1 MSKSNLPWRHGQR
14 GEWYVVAQVALL
26 LAIILG
32 PRTLAGLPPWSAG
45 LISASSIAGM
55 VLLGLGG
62 LVSLLAVV
70 NLGSN
75 LTPLPHPKDGATLV
89 VSGMYRFVRHPI
101 YFGVIVMAAGF
112 ALSVHGWVTLAEAA
126 TLALFFDIKSRREEI
141 WLADHFPAYAA
152 YQQRVRKLIP
162 FVY

>member
-1 MSKSNLPWRHGQR
+1 MNPSSQPWWRGRR

-32 PRTLAGLPPWSAG
+32 PTTQAGLPPWPSG
-45 LISASSIAGM
+45 LTGVSSIAGM
-55 VLLGLGG
+55 VLLAVGG
-62 LVSLLAVV
+62 LVALLAVV

-101 YFGVIVMAAGF
+101 YFGVILMAAGF

-126 TLALFFDIKSRREEI
+126 ALALFFDIKSRREEI
-141 WLADHFPAYAA
+141 WLVNHFPAYAA

>member
-1 MSKSNLPWRHGQR
+1 MNPSNQPWWRGRR
-14 GEWYVVAQVALL
+14 GEWYVVAQFVLFPV
-26 LAIILG
+26 ITLG
-32 PRTLAGLPPWSAG
+32 PKTLAGMPPWPER
-45 LISASSIAGM
+45 LIGVSSIAGM

-101 YFGVIVMAAGF
+101 YFGVILMAAGF
-112 ALSVHGWVTLAEAA
+112 SLSIQGWLTLAEAA
-126 TLALFFDIKSRREEI
+126 ALALFFDIKSRREEI
-141 WLADHFPAYAA
+141 WLVEHFPAYGA
-152 YQQRVRKLIP
+152 YRRRVRKLIP
-162 FVY
+162 FLY